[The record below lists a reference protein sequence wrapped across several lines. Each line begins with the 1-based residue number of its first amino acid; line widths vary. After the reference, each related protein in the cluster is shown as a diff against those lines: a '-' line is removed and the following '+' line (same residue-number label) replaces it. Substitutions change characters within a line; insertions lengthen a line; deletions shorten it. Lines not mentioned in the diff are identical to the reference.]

1 MHALAEKLA
10 ESFRKGGFIALFGGL
25 GAGKTCFV
33 KGFCSYFGI
42 TEVSSPTFTIVKHYT
57 AGDLTIDH
65 FDCYRLD
72 SSDELLAMGFEEY
85 LDPTGII
92 LMEWSENVLDAL
104 PESRLEIH
112 ISGSGID
119 PRTVELVS
127 FGDEYDAIL
136 EELQP

>member
-1 MHALAEKLA
+1 MRALAAKLA
-10 ESFRKGGFIALFGGL
+10 ESFSKGGFIALFGGL

-33 KGFCSYFGI
+33 KGFCSCFGI
-42 TEVSSPTFTIVKHYT
+42 TEVSSPTFTIVKNYS
-57 AGDLTIDH
+57 AGELTIHH

-85 LDPTGII
+85 LDTTGII
-92 LMEWSENVLDAL
+92 LMEWSENVSDAL

-112 ISGSGID
+112 ICGSGSD
-119 PRTVELVS
+119 PRTVELIS

-136 EELQP
+136 EELRL